1 MTKQPEFPTL
11 QFVTATL
18 VAFALA
24 ASSAA
29 GAQAPVEPA
38 PSVAAPVT
46 APADSLA
53 PVPSAAPPAPDSPT
67 RGTWTVQGDA
77 RAGQVTT
84 APTSLLRGGPL
95 GELVSIYSPRNPQEI
110 QRQAEN
116 AQAEQRMAQG
126 ELDASRRNAEAA
138 DGQVRIMNEELQT
151 TKTRRD
157 VAKKL
162 KNDADRIS
170 LSANT
175 QQQNTE
181 KSYLERL
188 RDALRAD
195 ADWLESERD
204 AAGARAKAFQAE
216 ADVSRKLAQ
225 ISASASTPYPA
236 DLSSYRSLL
245 KQMLDAQKNAANKAI
260 YASSKRKEVADK
272 RLQHLEA
279 LSKIGR

>member
-1 MTKQPEFPTL
+1 MIKQPEFPAL

-18 VAFALA
+18 IAFALA
-24 ASSAA
+24 ASSVA
-29 GAQAPVEPA
+29 GAQASVEPA

-46 APADSLA
+46 APAASLA
-53 PVPSAAPPAPDSPT
+53 PVPSAAPAAPDSPT
-67 RGTWTVQGDA
+67 RGTWTVQGA
-77 RAGQVTT
+77 
-84 APTSLLRGGPL
+84 
-95 GELVSIYSPRNPQEI
+95 I
-110 QRQAEN
+110 
-116 AQAEQRMAQG
+116 
-126 ELDASRRNAEAA
+126 DASRRNAEAA

-216 ADVSRKLAQ
+216 ADVARKLAQ

-260 YASSKRKEVADK
+260 DASSKRKEVADK
-272 RLQHLEA
+272 RLKQLEA

>member
-1 MTKQPEFPTL
+1 MIKQPEFPAL

-18 VAFALA
+18 IPFALA
-24 ASSAA
+24 ASSVA

-53 PVPSAAPPAPDSPT
+53 PVPSAAPSAPDSPT

-126 ELDASRRNAEAA
+126 EIDASRRNAEAA
-138 DGQVRIMNEELQT
+138 DGQVRIMDEEPQT

-162 KNDADRIS
+162 KNDADPIP

-175 QQQNTE
+175 RKQDTE
-181 KSYLERL
+181 KSYLESL

-195 ADWLESERD
+195 ADRLESERD
-204 AAGARAKAFQAE
+204 AADKGI
-216 ADVSRKLAQ
+216 D
-225 ISASASTPYPA
+225 
-236 DLSSYRSLL
+236 
-245 KQMLDAQKNAANKAI
+245 
-260 YASSKRKEVADK
+260 ASSKRKAVAGK
-272 RLQHLEA
+272 RLKQLEA
-279 LSKIGR
+279 LSKLGR